1 MKTKLLFTLLFLTG
15 ANLIAQTET
24 INITWHFGSN
34 PNDATEGQLN
44 YPNKTI
50 EVGDTVIWNWTA
62 STTHTV
68 TRIGGSSSDSFN
80 SGSMSGV
87 GTTFSKT
94 FTTTGTND
102 YICNPHP
109 GNMFGTITVVPDGS
123 LGVDEFNLSE
133 LNISPNPVTTEF
145 KVDLPNSIE
154 SANIDVFDILGKQI
168 YSMVITSF
176 NSVVEVSNW
185 DNGTYLVR
193 VSSGEYSQ
201 TKRIIKQ

>member
-1 MKTKLLFTLLFLTG
+1 
-15 ANLIAQTET
+15 
-24 INITWHFGSN
+24 
-34 PNDATEGQLN
+34 
-44 YPNKTI
+44 
-50 EVGDTVIWNWTA
+50 
-62 STTHTV
+62 
-68 TRIGGSSSDSFN
+68 
-80 SGSMSGV
+80 MSGV